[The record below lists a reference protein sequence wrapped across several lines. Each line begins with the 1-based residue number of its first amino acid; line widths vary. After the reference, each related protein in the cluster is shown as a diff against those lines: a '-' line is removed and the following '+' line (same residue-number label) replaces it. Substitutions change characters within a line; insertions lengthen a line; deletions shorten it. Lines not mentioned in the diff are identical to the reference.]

1 VHAHELVN
9 KQVHLGNLSNPNTN
23 KARTFRWQKM
33 LQACESGGSSHTSAA
48 ARRREAPR
56 GM

>member
-1 VHAHELVN
+1 VN

-48 ARRREAPR
+48 ARRREALR